1 MDRLYWQKTSGVGEL
16 RKPAYAN
23 DAGYDMVVSE
33 LRVLTP
39 RHEANPPVDV
49 PCGIRIDMPPGVA
62 ALVIGRSSAVKQGI
76 IVVPTL
82 IDQGYNGDMFIFAY
96 NMTEDP
102 ITLEPGDRI
111 AQLVPFPY
119 AAFMIDLECTEELP
133 RSKASERGTR
143 AFGSTGGT
151 GYGQ

>member
-1 MDRLYWQKTSGVGEL
+1 MDRLYWQKTCNSGEL
-16 RKPAYAN
+16 RTPAYAN

-33 LRVLTP
+33 TRELWP
-39 RHEANPPVDV
+39 RQGASPPVDV

-62 ALVIGRSSAVKQGI
+62 AFVIGRSSAVKRGI

-96 NMTEDP
+96 NMTGDL
-102 ITLEPGDRI
+102 ITLRPGDRI

-119 AAFMIDLECTEELP
+119 AAFMIDLEYTEELP
-133 RSKASERGTR
+133 RSKASERGVR
-143 AFGSTGGT
+143 AFGSTGGAE
-151 GYGQ
+151 YGK